1 MCKQADCFIGCAYG
15 SPGVQPTYRFLPE
28 TVDATHTLKRC
39 RVSMHPR
46 CACANFPAPP
56 PMLIAPPPPAM
67 FTNQWDMA
75 LPEVTDS
82 SKGSLGAL
90 VQRLVNG
97 KTLDL
102 SLRSGP
108 MKLYDVRR
116 LKIKPSIPALGT
128 DSHTLPPHPCVFSAR
143 ARTTAATRARSTART
158 AMSVASERSP

>member
-1 MCKQADCFIGCAYG
+1 M
-15 SPGVQPTYRFLPE
+15 QPTFRFLPDG
-28 TVDATHTLKRC
+28 VDATHTLKRC

-82 SKGSLGAL
+82 SKGNVGAL

-116 LKIKPSIPALGT
+116 LQIKPSIPALGT

-143 ARTTAATRARSTART
+143 ARTTAATRAQSTAPANTWADCDRL
-158 AMSVASERSP
+158 P